1 MQSCT
6 LCPQSCILF
15 LKEYTVGDRV
25 YTIASSTREKNT
37 RNGQR
42 VHDFKKCTSFHEKE
56 YTISKRV
63 HVDLDWRRCREAERQ
78 CIVSLYLKYN
88 LADVKK
94 ASTSFDSLIENV
106 YVKRISTII
115 ASWKCGV
122 LILLSCQSMPNGLRY
137 AMAGLR
143 R

>member
-1 MQSCT
+1 MKRTHKMDKEYMISKSVHHFT
-6 LCPQSCILF
+6 RKNTRF
-15 LKEYTVGDRV
+15 KKEYTLTKIGN
-25 YTIASSTREKNT
+25 S
-37 RNGQR
+37 
-42 VHDFKKCTSFHEKE
+42 H
-56 YTISKRV
+56 
-63 HVDLDWRRCREAERQ
+63 EAERQ

-137 AMAGLR
+137 ATAGLR